1 MNTNLRV
8 YGMYRD
14 LVILCM
20 CHYDMAKCIGL
31 Y

>member
-1 MNTNLRV
+1 
-8 YGMYRD
+8 MYRD

-31 Y
+31 